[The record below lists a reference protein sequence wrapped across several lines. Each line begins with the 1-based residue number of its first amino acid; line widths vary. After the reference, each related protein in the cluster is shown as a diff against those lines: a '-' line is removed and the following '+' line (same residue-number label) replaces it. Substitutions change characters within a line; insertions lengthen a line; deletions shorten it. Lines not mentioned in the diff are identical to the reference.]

1 MRWPMSFGRFGGSL
15 HAGLAF
21 GQFVLL
27 AAGFKAGRREV
38 WLGVLAGMALLAL
51 LGWVGA
57 LRRRHAITG
66 MPTSRIASAAQGYV
80 ELHGQGRPL
89 DLNPLHSPLSGA
101 ACLWYRYQVERKTSD
116 DKWEMHEQ
124 AESHTSFVLDDGSGQ
139 CLVDPEGAEIVTRHC
154 RRWNEGDYRYVEWTL
169 QQRDRIYVL
178 GNFLTRHPSQGLD
191 AGADVRDL
199 LAEWKTDQTGLLR
212 RFDLDRDGQLDE
224 REWALARR
232 LARGEVEKRHRE
244 LRLQPELHLVGGAPS
259 SLYLISNHEPDKLAR
274 RFLWMA
280 AGQLVVFF
288 AALGWLAW
296 WWQQPPTL

>member
-1 MRWPMSFGRFGGSL
+1 
-15 HAGLAF
+15 
-21 GQFVLL
+21 
-27 AAGFKAGRREV
+27 
-38 WLGVLAGMALLAL
+38 
-51 LGWVGA
+51 
-57 LRRRHAITG
+57 

-116 DKWEMHEQ
+116 DKWETVEQ
-124 AESHTSFVLDDGSGQ
+124 AVSHTSFVLDDGSGQ

-169 QQRDRIYVL
+169 QERDRIYVL

-191 AGADVRDL
+191 AGADVREL
-199 LAEWKTDQTGLLR
+199 LAEWKTDQPGLLR

-224 REWALARR
+224 REWNLARR

-244 LRLQPELHLVGGAPS
+244 LRRQPELHLVEGAPS
-259 SLYLISNHEPDKLAR
+259 SLYMISNHDPDKLAR

-280 AGQLVVFF
+280 AGQLLAFF

-296 WWQQPPTL
+296 WWQRLPTL

>member
-1 MRWPMSFGRFGGSL
+1 MRWPLSFGRFGGSL

-21 GQFVLL
+21 AQFVLL
-27 AAGFKAGRREV
+27 AVGFKAGRREV
-38 WLGVLAGMALLAL
+38 WLGVLAGLALLAL

-89 DLNPLHSPLSGA
+89 DLNPLHSPLSGS
-101 ACLWYRYQVERKTSD
+101 ACLWYRYQVERKTSE

-154 RRWNEGDYRYVEWTL
+154 RRWSEGDYRYVEWTL

-191 AGADVRDL
+191 AGADVREL

-224 REWALARR
+224 REWNLARR
-232 LARGEVEKRHRE
+232 LARGEVEMKHRE
-244 LRLQPELHLVGGAPS
+244 LRRQPELHLVEGAPS